1 MIDPNQISNKQLL
14 DSELGLNGKSLND
27 FLNGLSTEDT
37 VTKFHDVDSAIKTT
51 VGRLDGELERI
62 SSDPSLPAK
71 FEKVEGLFSNI
82 QDLIGVSKDMI
93 RHVYEN
99 IVSTDLIDARLVT
112 AAAQF
117 IKECRASVESY
128 LTLYQDRLKFFDK
141 IRLMQLEQE
150 QKKELLEMR
159 FRHEREMF
167 GKGTININD
176 ADSSSNGG
184 DGNSKP
190 VEVGEGSMS
199 FDQEAVIKMLDGDD
213 DDNDDGGA
221 AAAAEQRQ

>member
-1 MIDPNQISNKQLL
+1 MALIDPNKISNKQLL

-37 VTKFHDVDSAIKTT
+37 IDKFHDVDTAVKTT
-51 VGRLDGELERI
+51 VGRIDGELEKM
-62 SSDPSLPAK
+62 SSDSSLPAK
-71 FEKVEGLFSNI
+71 FERVEGLFSNI
-82 QDLIGVSKDMI
+82 QELIGVSKNMI
-93 RHVYEN
+93 QHVYDN

-159 FRHEREMF
+159 FKHEREMF
-167 GKGTININD
+167 GKNTITIND
-176 ADSSSNGG
+176 DSSNSSDNIKNNTEVG
-184 DGNSKP
+184 DGN
-190 VEVGEGSMS
+190 MN

-213 DDNDDGGA
+213 S
-221 AAAAEQRQ
+221 EQ